1 MNQSSATLNFQ
12 DFIAAERGQLT
23 TTSRL
28 VAQVFGKRPDYILR
42 TIRSLLA
49 KLPKDRLH
57 NFEETLEYRANPSGG
72 APISAPVFRMT
83 RYGFT
88 LIAMRFTG
96 DKALKFQLAYLDAFD
111 AMEALI
117 RNQAIGIRFRLDEVL
132 RAEADSRRRASLHG
146 RGLRERRL
154 EAPRLDAAIQTL
166 QSKLQ
171 PMLPLFELG
180 ASIH

>member
-1 MNQSSATLNFQ
+1 
-12 DFIAAERGQLT
+12 
-23 TTSRL
+23 
-28 VAQVFGKRPDYILR
+28 
-42 TIRSLLA
+42 
-49 KLPKDRLH
+49 
-57 NFEETLEYRANPSGG
+57 
-72 APISAPVFRMT
+72 
-83 RYGFT
+83 
-88 LIAMRFTG
+88 
-96 DKALKFQLAYLDAFD
+96 
-111 AMEALI
+111 MEALI